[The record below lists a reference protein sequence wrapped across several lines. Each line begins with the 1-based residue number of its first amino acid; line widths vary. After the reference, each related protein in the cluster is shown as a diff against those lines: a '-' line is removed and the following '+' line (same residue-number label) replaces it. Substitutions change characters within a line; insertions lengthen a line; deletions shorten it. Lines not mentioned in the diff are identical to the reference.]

1 MLLSVI
7 TLYYSVLLSVTQCF
21 LQVLLSCRTR
31 DKTAVEGKDYVGGT
45 FAVRFRSGETTKLLR
60 IPIIDDMSATEK
72 EEVFEVEIAD
82 IDCEGAVIGGASK
95 EDWRIFHNHGE
106 GPY

>member
-1 MLLSVI
+1 M
-7 TLYYSVLLSVTQCF
+7 
-21 LQVLLSCRTR
+21 
-31 DKTAVEGKDYVGGT
+31 EGKDYVGGT

-82 IDCEGAVIGGASK
+82 IDCEGAVIGRAPNLGS
-95 EDWRIFHNHGE
+95 RRFHNHGE
-106 GPY
+106 GSY

>member
-1 MLLSVI
+1 M
-7 TLYYSVLLSVTQCF
+7 
-21 LQVLLSCRTR
+21 
-31 DKTAVEGKDYVGGT
+31 EGKDYVGGT

-82 IDCEGAVIGGASK
+82 IDCEGAVIGSASNQSSQ
-95 EDWRIFHNHGE
+95 RFHNNGY
-106 GPY
+106 PLL

>member
-1 MLLSVI
+1 M
-7 TLYYSVLLSVTQCF
+7 
-21 LQVLLSCRTR
+21 
-31 DKTAVEGKDYVGGT
+31 EGKDYVGGT

-82 IDCEGAVIGGASK
+82 IDCEGAVIGRASNQGL
-95 EDWRIFHNHGE
+95 RRFHNNGY
-106 GPY
+106 PPITVKSSRTFV

>member
-1 MLLSVI
+1 M
-7 TLYYSVLLSVTQCF
+7 
-21 LQVLLSCRTR
+21 QVLLSCRTR

-45 FAVRFRSGETTKLLR
+45 FAVRFRSGETSKLLR

-82 IDCEGAVIGGASK
+82 IDCEGAVIGRTSNQGS
-95 EDWRIFHNHGE
+95 RRCHNNGYPLSMDKTWIRSLI
-106 GPY
+106 GLF